1 MVYLDDNIAHF
12 DFEAAWPLLS
22 RQRQEQALQ
31 FRFEQ
36 ERKQCAM
43 AYFLLCKGLREEY
56 GLTEPPLFVY
66 GETGKPYLPDHADI
80 HFNISHC
87 REAVVCVLSDRPV
100 GVDIE
105 CVCEYDASL
114 LDCTMSEAEKEEIV
128 HSPHPDLAF
137 IRLWTRKEAVLKCS
151 GRGLIDDMRHVLDER
166 PAELVTK
173 TGPEGRY
180 VYSICYGNQDVAFLK

>member
-1 MVYLDDNIAHF
+1 MIYLDDDIAHF
-12 DFEAAWPLLS
+12 DFEAALPLLS
-22 RQRQEQALQ
+22 RQRQTQALQ

-43 AYFLLCKGLREEY
+43 AYLLLCKGLREEY
-56 GLTEPPLFVY
+56 GITEPPLFAY
-66 GETGKPYLPDHADI
+66 GEAGKPYLPDHADI

-87 REAVVCVLSDRPV
+87 REAVVCALSDRPV

-105 CVCEYDASL
+105 CVREYDASL
-114 LDCTMSEAEKEEIV
+114 MDFTMNETEKEQILR
-128 HSPHPDLAF
+128 SPHPDLAF

-151 GRGLIDDMRHVLDER
+151 GQGLVDDMRHVLDER
-166 PAELVTK
+166 PAELVTN
-173 TGPEGRY
+173 TGPEGHY

>member
-1 MVYLDDNIAHF
+1 MIYLDDDIAHF
-12 DFEAAWPLLS
+12 DFEAAFPLLS
-22 RQRQEQALQ
+22 RQRQAQALQ
-31 FRFEQ
+31 FRYEQ

-43 AYFLLCKGLREEY
+43 AYLLLCKGLREEY
-56 GLTEPPLFVY
+56 GITEPPLFDY
-66 GETGKPYLPDHADI
+66 GEAGKPYLPDHADI

-105 CVCEYDASL
+105 CISEYDASL
-114 LDCTMSEAEKEEIV
+114 LAFTMNETEIEQILR
-128 HSPHPDLAF
+128 SPHPGLAF

-151 GRGLIDDMRHVLDER
+151 GQGLVDDMRHVLDEH

-173 TGPEGRY
+173 TGPKGSY